1 MKIKAPQTSRS
12 LPPNPVITW
21 LAMRNLA
28 LGDVTPDDIRQMG
41 AENETLFVEFK
52 SSLDG
57 EGYKVAEAVASF
69 ANTLGGWVLIGLHD
83 DGTPSNWTPPPNV
96 TDRVRQILDIWLDPL
111 PAFAA
116 TLREHEGVPIGLIRV
131 YESTDT
137 PHVLRNGKVVV
148 RSVAGVRNQTQVY
161 RAGGVDTQIVLRQL
175 ADRGRQA
182 FRDAQLKLVTTFLIQ
197 SAIGM
202 TAPGGYTSLI
212 SNHVAVRA
220 VPLVGDSL
228 GDLAVSTTGR
238 ELLDAALCDL
248 AGVGPGSQTTL
259 RPAASGLVC
268 EIQPPSHLVDG
279 VLPIPRT
286 AIAAADAAG
295 VVAAAFRIHIQSPQL
310 RVPAVTLDQFGK
322 GIIAALL
329 HAVVTI
335 LDRAELYGRSI
346 LELRIGDLARA
357 LTYDCGDG
365 DQAVFP
371 QDLPLGGELSLP
383 LAADLSEVHALASQ
397 WRDDLGR
404 AMGLETLRGKA
415 SPRMRPPASM

>member
-1 MKIKAPQTSRS
+1 LRGDSRYEDQKRRRPPRS

-21 LAMRNLA
+21 RGMRNLA
-28 LGDVTPDDIRQMG
+28 LGDVTPDDIRQMR

-83 DGTPSNWTPPPNV
+83 DGTPSNWTPPANV

-116 TLREHEGVPIGLIRV
+116 THREHEGVPIGLIRV

-148 RSVAGVRNQTQVY
+148 RSVAEVRNQTQVY
-161 RAGGVDTQIVLRQL
+161 RPGGVDTQIVLRQL

-182 FRDAQLKLVTTFLIQ
+182 LRDAQLKLVSTVLIQ
-197 SAIGM
+197 TAIGM
-202 TAPGGYTSLI
+202 TSPGGYTSLI
-212 SNHVAVRA
+212 SNHVALRA

-228 GDLAVSTTGR
+228 GDLAVSKTGR

-279 VLPIPRT
+279 VLQIPRT

-295 VVAAAFRIHIQSPQL
+295 VVAAAFRMHIQSSRCLSRPTSPRSTHSRISGETISGARWDWKRSGAKPL
-310 RVPAVTLDQFGK
+310 LVC
-322 GIIAALL
+322 ALARPCDGCRGRHDRL
-329 HAVVTI
+329 HAAGSYR
-335 LDRAELYGRSI
+335 RA
-346 LELRIGDLARA
+346 IGLATTRK
-357 LTYDCGDG
+357 
-365 DQAVFP
+365 
-371 QDLPLGGELSLP
+371 
-383 LAADLSEVHALASQ
+383 AATA
-397 WRDDLGR
+397 
-404 AMGLETLRGKA
+404 
-415 SPRMRPPASM
+415 